1 MFRRLGILVRLA
13 TLILGG
19 AAVLLYV
26 GLGWL
31 SYTLVS
37 DLDALDLDN
46 RTLAS
51 SSMLYGALLQYDVA
65 SRAYPITGETKYL
78 RLQVARQAEVN
89 GHLRSMK
96 ILTQGHGPQEQQVGS
111 LEKLLQV
118 RFSRNDPDR
127 SALTK
132 RSTPPPVVEGLE
144 QTSDF
149 SAAVVNGIK
158 DFNAHTERQK
168 AARDMHRQQM
178 LSIFWVVLG
187 ACALALAV
195 LISYFWGQTKVLVK
209 LGERSAEETT
219 EAAHHDA
226 LTGLPN
232 RRLLDRR
239 VDRALAKAR
248 ERYDL
253 ALLMLDLDG
262 FKGVND
268 SLGHH
273 AGDEL
278 LKIVAQR
285 LRTTV
290 RTRDLV
296 VRLGGDEFVVF
307 IEGFR
312 DKTEV
317 QDLAHRLLHAIAEP
331 TDIAGDSLQ
340 VGVSIGFCLMG
351 ENTTNLAAMLRG
363 ADHALYQA
371 KRAGKGTFVEYDGN
385 EPAEDRLGEGRHEKG
400 LHLMRTQAL

>member
-1 MFRRLGILVRLA
+1 MFRRLGILVRRA

-37 DLDALDLDN
+37 DLDALDLEN

-51 SSMLYGALLQYDVA
+51 SSMLYGALLQYDVV
-65 SRAYPITGETKYL
+65 SRAYTTTGETDYL
-78 RLQVARQAEVN
+78 SLRVARQTEVN
-89 GHLRSMK
+89 SHLRNIK
-96 ILTQGHGPQEQQVGS
+96 ILTQGCGSQEQRVAR
-111 LEKLLQV
+111 LEKLLQAS
-118 RFSRNDPDR
+118 FSRSGQNQVAVP
-127 SALTK
+127 K
-132 RSTPPPVVEGLE
+132 RAPSPGIAKGLAQNLE
-144 QTSDF
+144 FSD
-149 SAAVVNGIK
+149 AVVNGLK
-158 DFNAHTERQK
+158 DFNAHTERQQ
-168 AARDMHRQQM
+168 ATRVRHRQQM
-178 LSIFWVVLG
+178 LWIFWVVLG
-187 ACALALAV
+187 ACAIALAV
-195 LISYFWGQTKVLVK
+195 LVSYFWGRTKVLVK
-209 LGERSAEETT
+209 LGERSAEEAT

-239 VDRALAKAR
+239 VDLALSKNR
-248 ERYDL
+248 DRHDL

-262 FKGVND
+262 FKTFND
-268 SLGHH
+268 SLGHL

-278 LKIVAQR
+278 LKIVAHR

-312 DKTEV
+312 DKLEV
-317 QDLAHRLLHAIAEP
+317 QDLAQRLLHAITEP

-340 VGVSIGFCLMG
+340 VGVSIGFCLMD
-351 ENTTNLAAMLRG
+351 ESTTNLAALLRC

-371 KRAGKGTFVEYDGN
+371 KRAGKGKFVEYTGRESAADGCQDV
-385 EPAEDRLGEGRHEKG
+385 AI
-400 LHLMRTQAL
+400 